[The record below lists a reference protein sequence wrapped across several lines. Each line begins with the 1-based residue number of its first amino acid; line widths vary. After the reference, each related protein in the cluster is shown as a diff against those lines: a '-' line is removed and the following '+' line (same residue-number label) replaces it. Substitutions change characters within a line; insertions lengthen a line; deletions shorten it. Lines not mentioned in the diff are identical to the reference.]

1 MIIDMLAHIGVRK
14 GENYKVESLLEIMNE
29 AGVDRSMICSQLE
42 TIDNN
47 YIYDCT
53 VRYPDRT
60 LGFAVI
66 NPWDI
71 DGEAE
76 LERCF
81 RDYHFYGLK
90 MNAIRFGYSADRH
103 SVLDPYF
110 DLCRQYKKCVVV
122 HGQSDMFSIP
132 DKWADMAKAYPDVP
146 VILFHIGIPMMVE
159 RSYQLAKDIPNFYVS
174 TSGSYVPAIK
184 MAYEVAGPE
193 KILFSSDAPFG
204 NIKQEIAKVEY
215 VCKNPAHLD
224 LIFAENARQIMNL
237 CEYD

>member
-29 AGVDRSMICSQLE
+29 AGVDKSMICSQLE

-66 NPWDI
+66 NPWDMG
-71 DGEAE
+71 GEAE

-90 MNAIRFGYSADRH
+90 MNA
-103 SVLDPYF
+103 
-110 DLCRQYKKCVVV
+110 K
-122 HGQSDMFSIP
+122 
-132 DKWADMAKAYPDVP
+132 
-146 VILFHIGIPMMVE
+146 IG
-159 RSYQLAKDIPNFYVS
+159 R
-174 TSGSYVPAIK
+174 
-184 MAYEVAGPE
+184 
-193 KILFSSDAPFG
+193 
-204 NIKQEIAKVEY
+204 
-215 VCKNPAHLD
+215 AHV
-224 LIFAENARQIMNL
+224 
-237 CEYD
+237 